1 MVLGRLFS
9 MPRATTVGMEQS
21 RGKNMAEIIVRAGSK
36 TGAIV
41 TARLE
46 AVKTIP
52 LREQKVIYTEQLDT
66 NRFFNKWRIEIA
78 DQDSTSDMELN

>member
-1 MVLGRLFS
+1 MVLGRLLTV
-9 MPRATTVGMEQS
+9 PRATTVGMERS
-21 RGKNMAEIIVRAGSK
+21 RGKDMAEIIVRAGSK

-52 LREQKVIYTEQLDT
+52 LREQKVVYTEQLDT
-66 NRFFNKWRIEIA
+66 TRFFNKWRIEIT
-78 DQDSTSDMELN
+78 DQDSVSDMELN

>member
-1 MVLGRLFS
+1 MIGRIFS
-9 MPRATTVGMEQS
+9 IPRATTVGMERD
-21 RGKNMAEIIVRAGSK
+21 RGKDMAEIIVRAGSK

-52 LREQKVIYTEQLDT
+52 LREQKVVYIEQLDT
-66 NRFFNKWRIEIA
+66 DRFFNKWRVEIS
-78 DQDSTSDMELN
+78 DQESVSDMELN